1 MQELEKILEEIKAH
15 AIEFEVFGTSDDYIS
30 VGWAKDIICKHMKN
44 EEDILKFYYCESED
58 DYYLG
63 QRVQNMYYARY
74 ADRVF
79 TWFMSR
85 HLPWGKR
92 VTAPETTW
100 KEYTYPTEPKEIPFT
115 EWLDGFIRKHMN
127 DGWIPVEER
136 MPEEYGE
143 YLVTI
148 VPSAGYLWAKR
159 IIANFSDLMGIVKKP
174 IFYTGE
180 VGKIDFEDIT
190 DMVIA
195 WRPLPEPYSPERS
208 EVE

>member
-1 MQELEKILEEIKAH
+1 MQELEKILEEIDAH
-15 AIEFEVFGTSDDYIS
+15 AIEFEIFGTSDDYIS
-30 VGWAKDIICKHMKN
+30 VGWVKDI
-44 EEDILKFYYCESED
+44 
-58 DYYLG
+58 
-63 QRVQNMYYARY
+63 
-74 ADRVF
+74 
-79 TWFMSR
+79 
-85 HLPWGKR
+85 
-92 VTAPETTW
+92 
-100 KEYTYPTEPKEIPFT
+100 
-115 EWLDGFIRKHMN
+115 IRKHMN
-127 DGWIPVEER
+127 DGWISVEER

-195 WRPLPEPYSPERS
+195 WRPLPEPYRPKKESEGSRRLRER
-208 EVE
+208 EEFFKG